1 MRYLMFICGD
11 PSGEKYDPK
20 QDNIDSWVA
29 EMDGSGV
36 RIVGNRL
43 AGVDKAVTVRKRNG
57 KVLTTDGPFAETK
70 EWIAG
75 FDVIECASVE
85 EATDVAAKH
94 PMARLGRIEVRPFW
108 LPE

>member
-11 PSGEKYDPK
+11 ASGEKYDPK
-20 QDNIDSWVA
+20 RDNIDSWVA

-75 FDVIECASVE
+75 FDVIECASLE
-85 EATDVAAKH
+85 EATSVAAKH